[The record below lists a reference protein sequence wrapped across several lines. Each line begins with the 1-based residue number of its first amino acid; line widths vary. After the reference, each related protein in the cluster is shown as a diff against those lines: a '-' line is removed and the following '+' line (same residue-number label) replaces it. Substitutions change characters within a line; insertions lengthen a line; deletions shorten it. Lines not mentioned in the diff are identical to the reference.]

1 MQEKIKQ
8 LVAEANI
15 GNLISHSN
23 LSSGFDSE
31 AHSIKTNQ
39 GDFVL
44 LETKKLEDQKT
55 PYKEY
60 YAVLKCLQKNN
71 YQQAPKPIHISL
83 DGRSMII
90 TKVEGKE
97 VSKLGR
103 LSNDEKLT
111 ISKNLTDQLVELEK
125 ITYQDL
131 SQEFTKQDLE
141 KPPIFTEQI
150 DWQTYVLDTFYPYK
164 NEAPADS
171 HVKWIE
177 EQIPTITIFDDS
189 NWSDLQLHHCD
200 TTAVNI
206 LVNDDLE
213 VTLIDWGSASFYKS
227 AKNYDD
233 YGLAYTF
240 NHASMFKELKE
251 QIIEYLAAKKDL
263 DPEMLTNFINS
274 KQQSIKLADINWAFM
289 MYTKANQ
296 GKTTDTPELFKKI
309 LDQRVAEY
317 KATYL

>member
-1 MQEKIKQ
+1 
-8 LVAEANI
+8 
-15 GNLISHSN
+15 
-23 LSSGFDSE
+23 
-31 AHSIKTNQ
+31 
-39 GDFVL
+39 
-44 LETKKLEDQKT
+44 
-55 PYKEY
+55 
-60 YAVLKCLQKNN
+60 
-71 YQQAPKPIHISL
+71 
-83 DGRSMII
+83 MII

-97 VSKLGR
+97 VSKLDH
-103 LSNDEKLT
+103 LSNYDKLA
-111 ISKNLTDQLVELEK
+111 ISKNLIDQLVELEK

-131 SQEFTKQDLE
+131 SQEFLDQGLE
-141 KPPIFTEQI
+141 KPPVFTEQI

-189 NWSDLQLHHCD
+189 NWNDLQLHHCD

-206 LVNDDLE
+206 LVNDNLE

-240 NHASMFKELKE
+240 NHASMFEEFKE
-251 QIIEYLAAKKDL
+251 QIIDYLAAKKDL
-263 DPEMLTNFINS
+263 DPQMLTNFINS